1 VVPILF
7 YLITRFK
14 MWIKGKTNN
23 DNPEEVQTVG

>member
-14 MWIKGKTNN
+14 MWIKGTNKN
-23 DNPEEVQTVG
+23 DASEEVQTVG